1 MMMGNYINLNGAIV
15 LATPMVAAAYFKER
29 ELIEVFNEIPQPPRK
44 RDEEV

>member
-1 MMMGNYINLNGAIV
+1 MMGNYINLNGAIV

-29 ELIEVFNEIPQPPRK
+29 ELIEAEIAKNQPPRK